1 MRYNKIESVQSMS
14 SSLFCKGKE
23 DSKKYSKGGTHVKD
37 VKKKMAIPII
47 LIALFAIF
55 TAVKK
60 NKRKHKK

>member
-1 MRYNKIESVQSMS
+1 MRYNKVESVQSMS

-23 DSKKYSKGGTHVKD
+23 DSKKYSKGGTRMKD
-37 VKKKMAIPII
+37 MKKKLAIPVI

-55 TAVKK
+55 KAVKK